1 MLYSKDRVAFYSDR
15 SIFASKKA
23 ISDIDITTTMTTIS
37 LYLITLKANYT
48 VRVFLGYGVK

>member
-1 MLYSKDRVAFYSDR
+1 VLYSKDRVAFYSDR